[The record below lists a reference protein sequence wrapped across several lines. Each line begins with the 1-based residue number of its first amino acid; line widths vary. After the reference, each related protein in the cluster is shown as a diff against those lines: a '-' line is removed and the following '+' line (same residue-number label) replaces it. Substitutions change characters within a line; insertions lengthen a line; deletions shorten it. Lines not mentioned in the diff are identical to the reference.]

1 MEFFHRKATMTVA
14 QAFPRVAGRFVCLLA
29 FSCATLLRAGTS
41 ASSAENDDWAAA
53 ESDQT
58 AGEPL
63 LNYESAWRP
72 AFHDSLDERSK
83 LTGNWFG
90 ARDRWTDR
98 GVALDVNLTEFFQ
111 GVASGGKDQ
120 TFNYGGKLDYY
131 LDIDGDK
138 AGLGDGF
145 LVSMHAE
152 TRYGDDVNSSTGML
166 TFANFNMA
174 LPRSE
179 ETLTSVT
186 KFIVSKS
193 LSDECTIFAGKINT
207 LDDFLLN
214 FTGRNGIDRFMNSG
228 MVANVINARS
238 VPYTTYGAGF
248 SLVRDQAPGFSF
260 VIRDPNNHP
269 TTFDLDRLFADGV
282 LLSGTVKIPIAP
294 FSLSGNQNFGVNWN
308 SRTFDSVDPAS
319 FVIVPGQGIVAGQT
333 SGSWALW
340 YNFDQY
346 LWVSKSD
353 PEVGWGVFGM
363 TGISDGNPNPIGW
376 NATLGVGGSSL
387 IRGRQR
393 DTFGLG
399 FFCVGLSDNFKRL
412 LAGPLAPPGLAQ
424 RNEQGIELFYNASLK
439 RWCHLTSDIQIVRP
453 STINIDAT
461 VIIGMRLQI
470 NL

>member
-1 MEFFHRKATMTVA
+1 MTVA
-14 QAFPRVAGRFVCLLA
+14 QTFPRVAGSFVCLLA
-29 FSCATLLRAGTS
+29 FSCATLLRADAT
-41 ASSAENDDWAAA
+41 AFSAENDDCVAA

-58 AGEPL
+58 AGAPPVIF
-63 LNYESAWRP
+63 ESALLP
-72 AFHDSLDERSK
+72 AFQDSFEERTK
-83 LTGNWFG
+83 FTGDWFG

-98 GVALDVNLTEFFQ
+98 GVVLDANLTQFFQ

-120 TFNYGGKLDYY
+120 TFEYGGKLDYY
-131 LDIDGDK
+131 LNIDGDK

-152 TRYGDDVNSSTGML
+152 TRYGDDVNSSTGMF

-174 LPRSE
+174 LPKSG

-186 KFIVSKS
+186 KFIASKS
-193 LSDECTIFAGKINT
+193 LSDECIIFAGKINT
-207 LDDFLLN
+207 LDDFLLS

-228 MVANVINARS
+228 MVANVINART
-238 VPYTTYGAGF
+238 VPYTTYGAGL
-248 SLVRDQAPGFSF
+248 SLVHDQAPGFSF

-269 TTFDLDRLFADGV
+269 TTLDLDRLFADGV
-282 LLSGTVKIPIAP
+282 LLSGTVKIPVTP

-308 SRTFDSVDPAS
+308 SRKFNSVDPSS

-346 LWVSKSD
+346 LWVSESD
-353 PEVGWGVFGM
+353 PTMGWGVFGM

-376 NATLGVGGSSL
+376 NATIGVGGSSL

-393 DTFGLG
+393 DTFGVG
-399 FFCVGLSDNFKRL
+399 YFCVGLSDSFKSL

-424 RNEQGIELFYNASLK
+424 RNEQGVELFYNASLN
-439 RWCHLTSDIQIVRP
+439 RWCHLTSDLQIVQP
-453 STINIDAT
+453 STINLDTT
-461 VIIGMRLQI
+461 VIVGMRLQI
-470 NL
+470 AF